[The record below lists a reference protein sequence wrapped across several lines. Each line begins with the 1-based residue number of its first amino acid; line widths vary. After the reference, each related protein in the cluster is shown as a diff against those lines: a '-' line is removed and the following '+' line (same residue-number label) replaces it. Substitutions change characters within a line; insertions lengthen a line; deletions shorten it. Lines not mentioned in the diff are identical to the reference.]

1 MLLMMM
7 AEREIAVDLL
17 DIGVKCVAGWCLMHS
32 AYEGFVLLLR
42 EGIGWLASWDVY
54 DLKTLR
60 AGWVELVFLSFFV
73 YVSVITFRSFF
84 DICLIP
90 VLRMY
95 VPVLSVTVL
104 DSI

>member
-42 EGIGWLASWDVY
+42 EGKGLGGWRL
-54 DLKTLR
+54 
-60 AGWVELVFLSFFV
+60 G
-73 YVSVITFRSFF
+73 TF
-84 DICLIP
+84 
-90 VLRMY
+90 
-95 VPVLSVTVL
+95 TT
-104 DSI
+104 